1 MQIGKHNTDDKVFL
15 IAEIGNNHEGDFDLA
30 QEMVRQAV
38 EAGVDAVKFQ
48 IFRTEEYVGFK
59 DLARFE
65 RLKGFELTPEQFAEL
80 ACQSHDAGVAFI
92 ATPFDLSSAMLTT
105 EICDAIKISSGDNTF
120 YPLIDKVATAG
131 KPTILS
137 TGMLDVNGLQRPYG
151 ILAEALGEEN
161 LALLHCVTSYPV
173 EPKDANVAAVR
184 ALMKSFGC
192 EIGYSDHTLGAE
204 ACLAAV
210 ACGGR
215 IIEKHFTLDHNY
227 SDFRDH
233 QLSANPVE
241 MADLVK
247 RVRLLETLLGSGDK
261 FASQGEAVIEPSV
274 RRSIVT
280 HRELSAGHVLAKKDL
295 TWVRPAGGMAPGRE
309 SELVGNSLCHAVM
322 AGHQLSLEDV
332 EKSLRS

>member
-1 MQIGKHNTDDKVFL
+1 MRIGKHNTDDKVFL

-30 QEMVRQAV
+30 REMVRSAA
-38 EAGVDAVKFQ
+38 EAGADAVKFQ
-48 IFRTEEYVGFK
+48 VFRTEEYVASS
-59 DLARFE
+59 DSARLE
-65 RLKGFELTPEQFAEL
+65 RLKGFELTPGQFAQL
-80 ACQSHDAGVAFI
+80 AHQSHDARVAFV
-92 ATPFDLSSAMLTT
+92 ATPFDLFSAELTA

-120 YPLIDKVATAG
+120 YPLIEKVATAG

-137 TGMLDVNGLQRPYG
+137 TGMLDVKELRRPYS
-151 ILAEALGEEN
+151 ILAEALGEDN
-161 LALLHCVTSYPV
+161 LALLHCITSYPV

-184 ALMKSFGC
+184 TLMKGFGC
-192 EIGYSDHTLGAE
+192 EIGYSDHTLGTE

-210 ACGGR
+210 ACGAR

-241 MADLVK
+241 MTDLVK
-247 RVRLLETLLGSGDK
+247 RVRVLETLLGSGDK
-261 FASQGEAVIEPSV
+261 LASQGEADIEPSV

-280 HRELSAGHVLAKKDL
+280 RQELPAGHVLAEKDL
-295 TWVRPAGGMAPGRE
+295 MWVRPAGGMVPGRE
-309 SELVGNSLCHAVM
+309 SELVGNSLRYAVM

-332 EKSLRS
+332 EKAT

>member
-1 MQIGKHNTDDKVFL
+1 MQIGKHNTDEKVFL
-15 IAEIGNNHEGDFDLA
+15 IAEIGNNHEGDFDSA
-30 QEMVRQAV
+30 REMVLRAAEV
-38 EAGVDAVKFQ
+38 GADAVKFQ
-48 IFRTEEYVGFK
+48 IFRTEKYIASSDE
-59 DLARFE
+59 ARFD
-65 RLKGFELTPEQFAEL
+65 RLKGFELTPGQFAQL
-80 ACQSHDAGVAFI
+80 AHQSHDAGVAFI
-92 ATPFDLSSAMLTT
+92 ATPFDLSSAELTA

-131 KPTILS
+131 KPTVLS
-137 TGMLDVNGLQRPYG
+137 TGMSDVKRLQRPYG
-151 ILAEALGEEN
+151 ILVEALGEDN

-184 ALMKSFGC
+184 TLMKGFGC
-192 EIGYSDHTLGAE
+192 EIGYSDHTLGVE

-210 ACGGR
+210 ACGAR

-241 MADLVK
+241 MTDLVK

-261 FASQGEAVIEPSV
+261 FASQGEADIEPSV

-280 HRELSAGHVLAKKDL
+280 RRELSAGHVLAEKDL

-309 SELVGNSLCHAVM
+309 SELVGNLLRHPVM
-322 AGHQLSLEDV
+322 AGYQLSLEDV
-332 EKSLRS
+332 EKSN